1 MASGEALCKG
11 RQTLALS
18 KSELAM
24 AMVPLKGWK
33 LEDDELVKVYKF
45 NSYTEGVAFANAVAW
60 LAEAANHHP
69 EIDIEW
75 RKVTI
80 DLTTHSA
87 GGVTEKDFALA
98 AQIDALPR
106 VAAPKK
112 PARKKKPAAA
122 PKAANKP
129 AARKPAAKKP
139 AARKAAK

>member
-1 MASGEALCKG
+1 MASREAFRKG
-11 RQTLALS
+11 WQALALS
-18 KSELAM
+18 KSEIAM

-33 LEDDELVKVYKF
+33 LDDDELVKVYKF
-45 NSYTEGVAFANAVAW
+45 KTYTEGVAFANAVAW

-69 EIDIEW
+69 EIDIEF

-106 VAAPKK
+106 AAVPKKK
-112 PARKKKPAAA
+112 PARKKATPKAAAKPKTAAAPAKKKAA
-122 PKAANKP
+122 PKAAK
-129 AARKPAAKKP
+129 
-139 AARKAAK
+139 

>member
-1 MASGEALCKG
+1 M
-11 RQTLALS
+11 R
-18 KSELAM
+18 M
-24 AMVPLKGWK
+24 IPLKGWK
-33 LEDDELVKVYKF
+33 LDDDELVKVYKF

-106 VAAPKK
+106 IATAKKK
-112 PARKKKPAAA
+112 PARKKAGAPKAAA
-122 PKAANKP
+122 PKAAASKATP
-129 AARKPAAKKP
+129 AKKP
-139 AARKAAK
+139 APKKAAAKRAAK